1 MKDLIL
7 VILDGSCPIIWWF
20 NATVNMNWKHLP
32 SLFLGFI
39 VVFPFL
45 SIWRNYA
52 WSALIQTYLMVLHQQ
67 SIKIIKH
74 KSSTLHWLFS
84 TYLMPMLKEIKK
96 SPLIS
101 SVPKSNMTCLLLLL
115 GCIRSFSPPIFWRHE
130 SNIHCQINFLFASYF
145 KIITSYHLFWK
156 IITLLVFHTFAFI
169 PDIFIIK
176 DIWHLFFG
184 LQS

>member
-32 SLFLGFI
+32 SLFLGF
-39 VVFPFL
+39 VVAFPFL

-52 WSALIQTYLMVLHQQ
+52 WSALIQTYLMALHQQ

-115 GCIRSFSPPIFWRHE
+115 GCIRSFSPLSFEDMKVIFTAKSIFYLPAILRSSRH
-130 SNIHCQINFLFASYF
+130 
-145 KIITSYHLFWK
+145 IIFFEG
-156 IITLLVFHTFAFI
+156 IVPLLVFHTFAFI